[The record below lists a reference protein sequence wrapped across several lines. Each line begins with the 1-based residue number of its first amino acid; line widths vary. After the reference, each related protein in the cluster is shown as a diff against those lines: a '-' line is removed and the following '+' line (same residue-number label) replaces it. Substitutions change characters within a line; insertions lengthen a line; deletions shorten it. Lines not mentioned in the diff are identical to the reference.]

1 MPEGKPGCQIP
12 PDEEGEKGKETI
24 PGISRVLRSIG

>member
-12 PDEEGEKGKETI
+12 PDEEGKKGEQKI
-24 PGISRVLRSIG
+24 PDISLVLRSIG